1 MQYPLISE
9 YMAAIRDAHDNL
21 DQLSH
26 LVPVMDKYG
35 EPYRSGGAFAV
46 VFRMQDEQ
54 TGKCYALKCFTEEQ
68 EGRAEAYRQIA
79 EELEFV
85 DSSYVTSVKY
95 LENELFVDSSCD
107 DDEFPVLLM
116 DWVEGDTMEAY
127 IAAHHGDSHAMS
139 MLCYRFCK
147 LAAWLSSQPFAH
159 GDIKPDNIMVRPDG
173 TLTLVD
179 YDGMFVPA
187 MKGQPS
193 PTIGTKDFSHP
204 LRTINDFD
212 ETIDDFALASIALS
226 LKAISLD
233 ASLLEQYGAPD
244 RLLFSATDYLNLSTS
259 TAFAALQSLLA
270 DEDMQTLLSMFL
282 LANAKKDL
290 SMCSF
295 RLFSVQKPKEE
306 EVWSTEVTKE
316 DLENV
321 VEDEFGVKY
330 SKDWKRLL
338 RAPKELR
345 GEYAIREGVKAI
357 GDNAFYNC
365 NKLMKKTILIACL
378 GLVSLGLQAQ
388 SISLAGE
395 WNVELGKSGSAF
407 AKGKRAS
414 QGEVKRA
421 ILPGTID
428 TNHLGFAPKDTM
440 ETTHLTRLYAYKGAA
455 RYSRTINIPKD
466 WKKKPV
472 ELFLERTRPTWVYV
486 DGELVDSC
494 NFISTPQRYLLPKK
508 VKPGK
513 HLLEIVVDNGRGV
526 PDQVYGSS
534 HAYTEDTQTNWNG
547 IIGEI
552 RLEVK
557 SEERRVKKQRSASEG
572 KANSNVLPDFA
583 KDFHI
588 EGAHFYANGHR
599 IFLRGKHDAAVWP
612 LTGHVEMS
620 VEGWMKYLGTCKEY
634 GINHVRFH
642 SWCPPEAAFVAA
654 DSLGIYLQP
663 ELPFWGS
670 FDKKDERLMAF
681 LHQEGENILREYGH
695 HPSFRMMALGNEL
708 WGDID
713 KMKEFVDDFRKIAPD
728 KYYTFGSNYYLGYQ
742 GIKEGMDYF
751 TTCRIGGEGWGKYNT
766 HTRGSFSFA
775 DAYDGGMINHFHPN
789 STMNF
794 DEACDKAGIPII
806 SHETGQFQTYPDYRE
821 MKKYTG
827 VLHPYNFEVFRRRLA
842 AAGMLSQAD
851 DFHKASGL
859 WSVKLY
865 KADIEMDL
873 RTRNM
878 AGFQLLDIQDYPG
891 QGSAFVGILDA
902 FMESKGITTPEE
914 WRQWCSPVVPLLEMK
929 KFCFVDGEKIQAKV
943 KVANYGGSSLKGKK
957 LKWHL
962 VAENGLFCMD
972 DGTFSTKDGEV
983 RKNVGGLM
991 AEDEGVLNIFS
1002 YDEGLV
1008 EVGELNGVFHV
1019 QKPTKLLLTLNI
1031 EGAEARNSY
1040 ELWVYPKKA
1049 LEKKGIIIA
1058 RDLNQEVVKVL
1069 EKGGKVLWMPTA
1081 SSHFVAA
1088 DDTLSQAENAT
1099 PYTVGGLF
1107 QTDYWNYRMF
1117 KTICENNKKKVSPGT
1132 LGILT
1137 NPNHP
1142 IFKGFP
1148 TEMHTNWQWFPV
1160 IKESHPLVL
1169 DNFAKDYRP
1178 IVQVIDN
1185 IERNHKL
1192 GLVMEW
1198 KVGAG
1203 KLLVCMSDLEKAAKY
1218 PEGKAF
1224 YQSVIDYMRS
1234 VDFNPQVEMTASDLL
1249 KTLKEEPRKVS
1260 LKELNN
1266 ISQY

>member
-1 MQYPLISE
+1 
-9 YMAAIRDAHDNL
+9 
-21 DQLSH
+21 
-26 LVPVMDKYG
+26 
-35 EPYRSGGAFAV
+35 
-46 VFRMQDEQ
+46 
-54 TGKCYALKCFTEEQ
+54 
-68 EGRAEAYRQIA
+68 
-79 EELEFV
+79 
-85 DSSYVTSVKY
+85 
-95 LENELFVDSSCD
+95 
-107 DDEFPVLLM
+107 
-116 DWVEGDTMEAY
+116 
-127 IAAHHGDSHAMS
+127 
-139 MLCYRFCK
+139 
-147 LAAWLSSQPFAH
+147 
-159 GDIKPDNIMVRPDG
+159 
-173 TLTLVD
+173 
-179 YDGMFVPA
+179 
-187 MKGQPS
+187 
-193 PTIGTKDFSHP
+193 
-204 LRTINDFD
+204 
-212 ETIDDFALASIALS
+212 
-226 LKAISLD
+226 
-233 ASLLEQYGAPD
+233 
-244 RLLFSATDYLNLSTS
+244 
-259 TAFAALQSLLA
+259 
-270 DEDMQTLLSMFL
+270 
-282 LANAKKDL
+282 
-290 SMCSF
+290 
-295 RLFSVQKPKEE
+295 
-306 EVWSTEVTKE
+306 
-316 DLENV
+316 
-321 VEDEFGVKY
+321 
-330 SKDWKRLL
+330 
-338 RAPKELR
+338 
-345 GEYAIREGVKAI
+345 
-357 GDNAFYNC
+357 
-365 NKLMKKTILIACL
+365 MKKTILIACL

-407 AKGKRAS
+407 AKSKRAS

-428 TNHLGFAPKDTM
+428 TNRLGFAPKDTM

-526 PDQVYGSS
+526 PEQVYGSS

-547 IIGEI
+547 IIGRIE
-552 RLEVK
+552 LQLASSTDCK
-557 SEERRVKKQRSASEG
+557 STETLAGAISSRSVVPLAGAIPSRSVASPS
-572 KANSNVLPDFA
+572 ALQMPDFA

-588 EGAHFYANGHR
+588 KGAHFYANGHR

-620 VEGWMKYLGTCKEY
+620 VEGWMKYLGICKEY

-713 KMKEFVDDFRKIAPD
+713 KMKELVDDFRKIAPD

-929 KFCFVDGEKIQAKV
+929 KFCFEDGEKIQAKV
-943 KVANYGGSSLKGKK
+943 KVANYGGTSLYGKK
-957 LKWHL
+957 LMWKIGD
-962 VAENGLFCMD
+962 A
-972 DGTFSTKDGEV
+972 
-983 RKNVGGLM
+983 
-991 AEDEGVLNIFS
+991 EGVMNIFT
-1002 YDEGLV
+1002 YDEGLID
-1008 EVGELNGVFHV
+1008 VGILDEEISADKPAKLNVS
-1019 QKPTKLLLTLNI
+1019 LNI
-1031 EGAEARNSY
+1031 EGTEARNSY

-1069 EKGGKVLWMPTA
+1069 EKGGKVLWMPD
-1081 SSHFVAA
+1081 S
-1088 DDTLSQAENAT
+1088 L

-1137 NPNHP
+1137 NPEHP

-1203 KLLVCMSDLEKAAKY
+1203 KFLVCMSDLEKAAKY

-1234 VDFNPQVEMTASDLL
+1234 ADFNPSAEITVDDLKKKL
-1249 KTLKEEPRKVS
+1249 AEEPRKITM
-1260 LKELNN
+1260 KELNN

>member
-1 MQYPLISE
+1 
-9 YMAAIRDAHDNL
+9 
-21 DQLSH
+21 
-26 LVPVMDKYG
+26 
-35 EPYRSGGAFAV
+35 
-46 VFRMQDEQ
+46 
-54 TGKCYALKCFTEEQ
+54 
-68 EGRAEAYRQIA
+68 
-79 EELEFV
+79 
-85 DSSYVTSVKY
+85 
-95 LENELFVDSSCD
+95 
-107 DDEFPVLLM
+107 
-116 DWVEGDTMEAY
+116 
-127 IAAHHGDSHAMS
+127 
-139 MLCYRFCK
+139 
-147 LAAWLSSQPFAH
+147 
-159 GDIKPDNIMVRPDG
+159 
-173 TLTLVD
+173 
-179 YDGMFVPA
+179 
-187 MKGQPS
+187 
-193 PTIGTKDFSHP
+193 
-204 LRTINDFD
+204 
-212 ETIDDFALASIALS
+212 
-226 LKAISLD
+226 
-233 ASLLEQYGAPD
+233 
-244 RLLFSATDYLNLSTS
+244 
-259 TAFAALQSLLA
+259 
-270 DEDMQTLLSMFL
+270 
-282 LANAKKDL
+282 
-290 SMCSF
+290 
-295 RLFSVQKPKEE
+295 
-306 EVWSTEVTKE
+306 
-316 DLENV
+316 
-321 VEDEFGVKY
+321 
-330 SKDWKRLL
+330 
-338 RAPKELR
+338 
-345 GEYAIREGVKAI
+345 
-357 GDNAFYNC
+357 
-365 NKLMKKTILIACL
+365 MKKSILIACL

-388 SISLAGE
+388 SFSLAGE
-395 WNVELGKSGSAF
+395 WNVVLGKSGSAF
-407 AKGKRAS
+407 AKSKHAP

-513 HLLEIVVDNGRGV
+513 HLLEIVVDNGKGV
-526 PDQVYGSS
+526 PDKVYGSS

-547 IIGEI
+547 IIGRIELQLASSTEMQVGAI
-552 RLEVK
+552 P
-557 SEERRVKKQRSASEG
+557 SRSVAS
-572 KANSNVLPDFA
+572 STVLQMPDFA

-612 LTGHVEMS
+612 LTGHVDMS

-902 FMESKGITTPEE
+902 FMESKGITTSEE
-914 WRQWCSPVVPLLEMK
+914 WRQWCSPVVPLLEVE
-929 KFCFVDGEKIQAKV
+929 KFCFEDGEKIQAKV
-943 KVANYGGSSLKGKK
+943 KVANYGGSSLYGKK
-957 LKWHL
+957 LKWKIGD
-962 VAENGLFCMD
+962 A
-972 DGTFSTKDGEV
+972 
-983 RKNVGGLM
+983 
-991 AEDEGVLNIFS
+991 EGVMNIFT
-1002 YDEGLV
+1002 YDEGLID
-1008 EVGELNGVFHV
+1008 VGVLDERISVD
-1019 QKPTKLLLTLNI
+1019 KPTKLILTLNI
-1031 EGAEARNSY
+1031 EGTEARNSY

-1049 LEKKGIIIA
+1049 LEKKGVIIA
-1058 RDLNQEVVKVL
+1058 KDLNQEVVKVL

-1088 DDTLSQAENAT
+1088 DDTLSQADNKVSQADNVT

-1137 NPNHP
+1137 NPEHP
-1142 IFKGFP
+1142 IFKSFP

-1203 KLLVCMSDLEKAAKY
+1203 KLLVCMSDLEKASKY
-1218 PEGKAF
+1218 PEGRAF
-1224 YQSVIDYMRS
+1224 YESVIDYMRS
-1234 VDFNPQVEMTASDLL
+1234 ADFNPSSEISVDEL
-1249 KTLKEEPRKVS
+1249 KKKLAEKPRQVS

>member
-1 MQYPLISE
+1 
-9 YMAAIRDAHDNL
+9 
-21 DQLSH
+21 
-26 LVPVMDKYG
+26 
-35 EPYRSGGAFAV
+35 
-46 VFRMQDEQ
+46 
-54 TGKCYALKCFTEEQ
+54 
-68 EGRAEAYRQIA
+68 
-79 EELEFV
+79 
-85 DSSYVTSVKY
+85 
-95 LENELFVDSSCD
+95 
-107 DDEFPVLLM
+107 
-116 DWVEGDTMEAY
+116 
-127 IAAHHGDSHAMS
+127 
-139 MLCYRFCK
+139 
-147 LAAWLSSQPFAH
+147 
-159 GDIKPDNIMVRPDG
+159 
-173 TLTLVD
+173 
-179 YDGMFVPA
+179 
-187 MKGQPS
+187 
-193 PTIGTKDFSHP
+193 
-204 LRTINDFD
+204 
-212 ETIDDFALASIALS
+212 
-226 LKAISLD
+226 
-233 ASLLEQYGAPD
+233 
-244 RLLFSATDYLNLSTS
+244 
-259 TAFAALQSLLA
+259 
-270 DEDMQTLLSMFL
+270 
-282 LANAKKDL
+282 
-290 SMCSF
+290 
-295 RLFSVQKPKEE
+295 
-306 EVWSTEVTKE
+306 
-316 DLENV
+316 
-321 VEDEFGVKY
+321 
-330 SKDWKRLL
+330 
-338 RAPKELR
+338 
-345 GEYAIREGVKAI
+345 
-357 GDNAFYNC
+357 
-365 NKLMKKTILIACL
+365 MKKTILIVCL

-388 SISLAGE
+388 GISLAGE

-414 QGEVKRA
+414 QGEMKRA

-428 TNHLGFAPKDTM
+428 TNRLGFAPKDTM
-440 ETTHLTRLYAYKGAA
+440 ETTHLTRLYAYKGVA

-513 HLLEIVVDNGRGV
+513 HFLEIVVDNGRGV
-526 PDQVYGSS
+526 PDQIYGSS

-547 IIGEI
+547 IVGRIELLLVGSADSKSA
-552 RLEVK
+552 EVLAGAIP
-557 SEERRVKKQRSASEG
+557 SRSVASP
-572 KANSNVLPDFA
+572 STLQMPDFA

-713 KMKEFVDDFRKIAPD
+713 KMKELVDDFRKIAPD

-821 MKKYTG
+821 IKKYTG
-827 VLHPYNFEVFRRRLA
+827 VLHPYNLEVFRRRLA

-902 FMESKGITTPEE
+902 FMESKGITTSEE

-929 KFCFVDGEKIQAKV
+929 KFCFEDGEKIQAKV
-943 KVANYGGSSLKGKK
+943 KVANYGGTSLYGKK
-957 LKWHL
+957 LMWKIGD
-962 VAENGLFCMD
+962 A
-972 DGTFSTKDGEV
+972 
-983 RKNVGGLM
+983 
-991 AEDEGVLNIFS
+991 EGVMNIFT
-1002 YDEGLV
+1002 YDEGLID
-1008 EVGELNGVFHV
+1008 VGILDEEISADKPAKLNVS
-1019 QKPTKLLLTLNI
+1019 LNI
-1031 EGAEARNSY
+1031 EGTEARNSY

-1069 EKGGKVLWMPTA
+1069 EKGGKVLWMPD
-1081 SSHFVAA
+1081 S
-1088 DDTLSQAENAT
+1088 L

-1137 NPNHP
+1137 NPEHP

-1203 KLLVCMSDLEKAAKY
+1203 KLLVCMSDLEKASKY

-1234 VDFNPQVEMTASDLL
+1234 ADFNPSAEITVDEL
-1249 KTLKEEPRKVS
+1249 KKKLAEKPRQVS

>member
-1 MQYPLISE
+1 
-9 YMAAIRDAHDNL
+9 
-21 DQLSH
+21 
-26 LVPVMDKYG
+26 
-35 EPYRSGGAFAV
+35 
-46 VFRMQDEQ
+46 
-54 TGKCYALKCFTEEQ
+54 
-68 EGRAEAYRQIA
+68 
-79 EELEFV
+79 
-85 DSSYVTSVKY
+85 
-95 LENELFVDSSCD
+95 
-107 DDEFPVLLM
+107 
-116 DWVEGDTMEAY
+116 
-127 IAAHHGDSHAMS
+127 
-139 MLCYRFCK
+139 
-147 LAAWLSSQPFAH
+147 
-159 GDIKPDNIMVRPDG
+159 
-173 TLTLVD
+173 
-179 YDGMFVPA
+179 
-187 MKGQPS
+187 
-193 PTIGTKDFSHP
+193 
-204 LRTINDFD
+204 
-212 ETIDDFALASIALS
+212 
-226 LKAISLD
+226 
-233 ASLLEQYGAPD
+233 
-244 RLLFSATDYLNLSTS
+244 
-259 TAFAALQSLLA
+259 
-270 DEDMQTLLSMFL
+270 
-282 LANAKKDL
+282 
-290 SMCSF
+290 
-295 RLFSVQKPKEE
+295 
-306 EVWSTEVTKE
+306 
-316 DLENV
+316 
-321 VEDEFGVKY
+321 
-330 SKDWKRLL
+330 
-338 RAPKELR
+338 
-345 GEYAIREGVKAI
+345 
-357 GDNAFYNC
+357 
-365 NKLMKKTILIACL
+365 MKKSILIACL

-407 AKGKRAS
+407 AKSKRAS
-414 QGEVKRA
+414 HGEVKRA

-494 NFISTPQRYLLPKK
+494 NFISTPQCYLLPKK

-526 PDQVYGSS
+526 PDLVYGSS

-557 SEERRVKKQRSASEG
+557 SEERGVKKQRSVSEG

-588 EGAHFYANGHR
+588 EGTHFYANGHR

-681 LHQEGENILREYGH
+681 LHQEGVNILREYGH

-806 SHETGQFQTYPDYRE
+806 SHETGEFQTYPDYRE

-914 WRQWCSPVVPLLEMK
+914 WRQWCSPVVPLLEVE
-929 KFCFVDGEKIQAKV
+929 KFCFEDGEKIQAKV
-943 KVANYGGSSLKGKK
+943 KVANYGGSSLYGKK
-957 LKWHL
+957 LKWKIGD
-962 VAENGLFCMD
+962 A
-972 DGTFSTKDGEV
+972 
-983 RKNVGGLM
+983 
-991 AEDEGVLNIFS
+991 EGVMNIFT
-1002 YDEGLV
+1002 YDEGLID
-1008 EVGELNGVFHV
+1008 VGVLDEEISAD
-1019 QKPTKLLLTLNI
+1019 KPTKLNVSLNI
-1031 EGAEARNSY
+1031 EETEARNSY
-1040 ELWVYPKKA
+1040 EFWVYPKKA
-1049 LEKKGIIIA
+1049 LEKKGVIIA
-1058 RDLNQEVVKVL
+1058 KDLNEKVVKVL
-1069 EKGGKVLWMPTA
+1069 EHGGKVLWMPTA

-1088 DDTLSQAENAT
+1088 DDTLLQADNAT

-1137 NPNHP
+1137 NPEHP

-1148 TEMHTNWQWFPV
+1148 TEMHANWQWFPV

-1203 KLLVCMSDLEKAAKY
+1203 KLLVCMSDLVKAAKY

-1234 VDFNPQVEMTASDLL
+1234 ADFNPSAEITVDEL
-1249 KTLKEEPRKVS
+1249 KKKLAEKPRQVS

>member
-1 MQYPLISE
+1 MRRIVLI
-9 YMAAIRDAHDNL
+9 
-21 DQLSH
+21 
-26 LVPVMDKYG
+26 
-35 EPYRSGGAFAV
+35 
-46 VFRMQDEQ
+46 
-54 TGKCYALKCFTEEQ
+54 
-68 EGRAEAYRQIA
+68 
-79 EELEFV
+79 
-85 DSSYVTSVKY
+85 
-95 LENELFVDSSCD
+95 
-107 DDEFPVLLM
+107 
-116 DWVEGDTMEAY
+116 
-127 IAAHHGDSHAMS
+127 
-139 MLCYRFCK
+139 
-147 LAAWLSSQPFAH
+147 
-159 GDIKPDNIMVRPDG
+159 
-173 TLTLVD
+173 
-179 YDGMFVPA
+179 
-187 MKGQPS
+187 
-193 PTIGTKDFSHP
+193 
-204 LRTINDFD
+204 
-212 ETIDDFALASIALS
+212 
-226 LKAISLD
+226 
-233 ASLLEQYGAPD
+233 
-244 RLLFSATDYLNLSTS
+244 
-259 TAFAALQSLLA
+259 
-270 DEDMQTLLSMFL
+270 
-282 LANAKKDL
+282 
-290 SMCSF
+290 
-295 RLFSVQKPKEE
+295 
-306 EVWSTEVTKE
+306 
-316 DLENV
+316 
-321 VEDEFGVKY
+321 
-330 SKDWKRLL
+330 
-338 RAPKELR
+338 
-345 GEYAIREGVKAI
+345 
-357 GDNAFYNC
+357 
-365 NKLMKKTILIACL
+365 
-378 GLVSLGLQAQ
+378 VSLGLMSLSMQAQ

-395 WNVELGKSGSAF
+395 WQVELGESKSAF
-407 AKGKRAS
+407 AKGKRVVTDAA
-414 QGEVKRA
+414 KRA

-526 PDQVYGSS
+526 PEQVYGSS

-588 EGAHFYANGHR
+588 EGAHIYANGHR

-620 VEGWMKYLGTCKEY
+620 VEGWMKYLGTCKKY

-670 FDKKDERLMAF
+670 FDKKDEKLMTF
-681 LHQEGENILREYGH
+681 LHQEGVNILREYGH

-751 TTCRIGGEGWGKYNT
+751 TTCRIGGEEWGKYNT

-929 KFCFVDGEKIQAKV
+929 KFCFEDGEKIQAKV
-943 KVANYGGSSLKGKK
+943 KVANYGGTSLYGKK
-957 LKWHL
+957 LMWKIGD
-962 VAENGLFCMD
+962 A
-972 DGTFSTKDGEV
+972 
-983 RKNVGGLM
+983 
-991 AEDEGVLNIFS
+991 EGVMNIFT
-1002 YDEGLV
+1002 YDEGLID
-1008 EVGELNGVFHV
+1008 VGILDEEISADKPAKLNVS
-1019 QKPTKLLLTLNI
+1019 LNI
-1031 EGAEARNSY
+1031 EGTEARNSY

-1049 LEKKGIIIA
+1049 MEKKGVIIA

-1088 DDTLSQAENAT
+1088 DDTLLQSDNAT

-1137 NPNHP
+1137 NPEHP

-1160 IKESHPLVL
+1160 IKESYPLVL

-1234 VDFNPQVEMTASDLL
+1234 ADFNPSAEITVDEL
-1249 KTLKEEPRKVS
+1249 KKKLAEKPRQVS

>member
-1 MQYPLISE
+1 
-9 YMAAIRDAHDNL
+9 
-21 DQLSH
+21 
-26 LVPVMDKYG
+26 
-35 EPYRSGGAFAV
+35 
-46 VFRMQDEQ
+46 
-54 TGKCYALKCFTEEQ
+54 
-68 EGRAEAYRQIA
+68 
-79 EELEFV
+79 
-85 DSSYVTSVKY
+85 
-95 LENELFVDSSCD
+95 
-107 DDEFPVLLM
+107 
-116 DWVEGDTMEAY
+116 
-127 IAAHHGDSHAMS
+127 
-139 MLCYRFCK
+139 
-147 LAAWLSSQPFAH
+147 
-159 GDIKPDNIMVRPDG
+159 
-173 TLTLVD
+173 
-179 YDGMFVPA
+179 
-187 MKGQPS
+187 
-193 PTIGTKDFSHP
+193 
-204 LRTINDFD
+204 
-212 ETIDDFALASIALS
+212 
-226 LKAISLD
+226 
-233 ASLLEQYGAPD
+233 
-244 RLLFSATDYLNLSTS
+244 
-259 TAFAALQSLLA
+259 
-270 DEDMQTLLSMFL
+270 
-282 LANAKKDL
+282 
-290 SMCSF
+290 
-295 RLFSVQKPKEE
+295 
-306 EVWSTEVTKE
+306 
-316 DLENV
+316 
-321 VEDEFGVKY
+321 
-330 SKDWKRLL
+330 
-338 RAPKELR
+338 
-345 GEYAIREGVKAI
+345 
-357 GDNAFYNC
+357 
-365 NKLMKKTILIACL
+365 MKKTILIACL

-407 AKGKRAS
+407 AKNKRAS

-428 TNHLGFAPKDTM
+428 TNRLGFAPKDTM
-440 ETTHLTRLYAYKGAA
+440 ETTHLTRLYVYKGAV

-494 NFISTPQRYLLPKK
+494 NFISTPQRYLLSKK

-547 IIGEI
+547 IIGRIE
-552 RLEVK
+552 LQLASSVESK
-557 SEERRVKKQRSASEG
+557 SAETLTGAIPSRSVDSPSA
-572 KANSNVLPDFA
+572 LQMPDFA

-588 EGAHFYANGHR
+588 KGAHFYANGHR

-620 VEGWMKYLGTCKEY
+620 VEGWMKYLGICKEY

-821 MKKYTG
+821 IKKYTG

-891 QGSAFVGILDA
+891 QGSAFVGILDT

-929 KFCFVDGEKIQAKV
+929 KFCFEDGEKIQAKV
-943 KVANYGGSSLKGKK
+943 KVANYGGTSLYGKK
-957 LKWHL
+957 LMWKIGD
-962 VAENGLFCMD
+962 A
-972 DGTFSTKDGEV
+972 
-983 RKNVGGLM
+983 
-991 AEDEGVLNIFS
+991 EGVMNIFT
-1002 YDEGLV
+1002 YDEGLID
-1008 EVGELNGVFHV
+1008 VGILDEEISADKPAKLNVS
-1019 QKPTKLLLTLNI
+1019 LNI
-1031 EGAEARNSY
+1031 EGTEARNSY

-1069 EKGGKVLWMPTA
+1069 EKGGKVLWMPD
-1081 SSHFVAA
+1081 S
-1088 DDTLSQAENAT
+1088 L

-1137 NPNHP
+1137 NPEHP

>member
-1 MQYPLISE
+1 MIIF
-9 YMAAIRDAHDNL
+9 A
-21 DQLSH
+21 
-26 LVPVMDKYG
+26 G
-35 EPYRSGGAFAV
+35 E
-46 VFRMQDEQ
+46 
-54 TGKCYALKCFTEEQ
+54 
-68 EGRAEAYRQIA
+68 
-79 EELEFV
+79 
-85 DSSYVTSVKY
+85 
-95 LENELFVDSSCD
+95 
-107 DDEFPVLLM
+107 
-116 DWVEGDTMEAY
+116 
-127 IAAHHGDSHAMS
+127 
-139 MLCYRFCK
+139 
-147 LAAWLSSQPFAH
+147 
-159 GDIKPDNIMVRPDG
+159 
-173 TLTLVD
+173 LTI
-179 YDGMFVPA
+179 P
-187 MKGQPS
+187 
-193 PTIGTKDFSHP
+193 
-204 LRTINDFD
+204 
-212 ETIDDFALASIALS
+212 
-226 LKAISLD
+226 
-233 ASLLEQYGAPD
+233 
-244 RLLFSATDYLNLSTS
+244 
-259 TAFAALQSLLA
+259 
-270 DEDMQTLLSMFL
+270 
-282 LANAKKDL
+282 KK
-290 SMCSF
+290 M
-295 RLFSVQKPKEE
+295 RKIV
-306 EVWSTEVTKE
+306 
-316 DLENV
+316 
-321 VEDEFGVKY
+321 
-330 SKDWKRLL
+330 
-338 RAPKELR
+338 
-345 GEYAIREGVKAI
+345 
-357 GDNAFYNC
+357 
-365 NKLMKKTILIACL
+365 LIA
-378 GLVSLGLQAQ
+378 SLGLMSLSMQAQ
-388 SISLAGE
+388 SVSLAGE
-395 WNVELGKSGSAF
+395 WQVELGESKSAF
-407 AKGKRAS
+407 AKGKRVTTDAA
-414 QGEVKRA
+414 KRA

-455 RYSRTINIPKD
+455 RYSREINIPKG

-547 IIGEI
+547 IIGRIELQLASSVESKYAETLTGAI
-552 RLEVK
+552 P
-557 SEERRVKKQRSASEG
+557 SRSVVSPSA
-572 KANSNVLPDFA
+572 LQMPDFA

-588 EGAHFYANGHR
+588 KGAHFYANGHR

-612 LTGHVEMS
+612 LTGHVEMG

-914 WRQWCSPVVPLLEMK
+914 WRQWCSPVVPLLEME
-929 KFCFVDGEKIQAKV
+929 KFSFEDGEKIQAKV
-943 KVANYGGSSLKGKK
+943 KVANYGGSSLYGKK
-957 LKWHL
+957 LKWKIGD
-962 VAENGLFCMD
+962 A
-972 DGTFSTKDGEV
+972 
-983 RKNVGGLM
+983 
-991 AEDEGVLNIFS
+991 EGVMNIFT
-1002 YDEGLV
+1002 YDEGLID
-1008 EVGELNGVFHV
+1008 VGVLDEEISVD
-1019 QKPTKLLLTLNI
+1019 KPTKLLLTLNI
-1031 EGAEARNSY
+1031 EGTEARNSY
-1040 ELWVYPKKA
+1040 ELWVYPKKT

-1058 RDLNQEVVKVL
+1058 KDLKQEVVKAL
-1069 EKGGKVLWMPTA
+1069 EKGGKVLWMPT
-1081 SSHFVAA
+1081 
-1088 DDTLSQAENAT
+1088 DNAT

-1117 KTICENNKKKVSPGT
+1117 KTICANNKKKVSPGT

-1137 NPNHP
+1137 NPKHP

-1185 IERNHKL
+1185 IDRNHKL

-1234 VDFNPQVEMTASDLL
+1234 ADFNPSSEISVDEL
-1249 KTLKEEPRKVS
+1249 KKKLAEKPRQVS

>member
-1 MQYPLISE
+1 MRRIVLI
-9 YMAAIRDAHDNL
+9 
-21 DQLSH
+21 
-26 LVPVMDKYG
+26 
-35 EPYRSGGAFAV
+35 
-46 VFRMQDEQ
+46 
-54 TGKCYALKCFTEEQ
+54 
-68 EGRAEAYRQIA
+68 
-79 EELEFV
+79 
-85 DSSYVTSVKY
+85 
-95 LENELFVDSSCD
+95 
-107 DDEFPVLLM
+107 
-116 DWVEGDTMEAY
+116 
-127 IAAHHGDSHAMS
+127 
-139 MLCYRFCK
+139 
-147 LAAWLSSQPFAH
+147 
-159 GDIKPDNIMVRPDG
+159 
-173 TLTLVD
+173 
-179 YDGMFVPA
+179 
-187 MKGQPS
+187 
-193 PTIGTKDFSHP
+193 
-204 LRTINDFD
+204 
-212 ETIDDFALASIALS
+212 
-226 LKAISLD
+226 
-233 ASLLEQYGAPD
+233 
-244 RLLFSATDYLNLSTS
+244 
-259 TAFAALQSLLA
+259 
-270 DEDMQTLLSMFL
+270 
-282 LANAKKDL
+282 
-290 SMCSF
+290 
-295 RLFSVQKPKEE
+295 
-306 EVWSTEVTKE
+306 
-316 DLENV
+316 
-321 VEDEFGVKY
+321 
-330 SKDWKRLL
+330 
-338 RAPKELR
+338 
-345 GEYAIREGVKAI
+345 
-357 GDNAFYNC
+357 
-365 NKLMKKTILIACL
+365 
-378 GLVSLGLQAQ
+378 VSLGLMSLSMQAQ

-395 WNVELGKSGSAF
+395 WNVELEKSGSAF
-407 AKGKRAS
+407 SKSKRAS
-414 QGEVKRA
+414 QGEVNRA

-526 PDQVYGSS
+526 PEQVYGSS

-557 SEERRVKKQRSASEG
+557 SEERRVK
-572 KANSNVLPDFA
+572 NSNVLPDFA

-588 EGAHFYANGHR
+588 KGAHFYANGHR

-681 LHQEGENILREYGH
+681 LHQEGENILREFGH

-827 VLHPYNFEVFRRRLA
+827 VLHPYNLEVFRRRLA

-929 KFCFVDGEKIQAKV
+929 KFCFEDGENIQARV

-962 VAENGLFCMD
+962 
-972 DGTFSTKDGEV
+972 
-983 RKNVGGLM
+983 

-1008 EVGELNGVFHV
+1008 DVGELNGVFHV

-1031 EGAEARNSY
+1031 EGTEARNSY

-1049 LEKKGIIIA
+1049 MEKKGVIIA

-1069 EKGGKVLWMPTA
+1069 EKGGKVLWMPMA
-1081 SSHFVAA
+1081 SNHFVAA
-1088 DDTLSQAENAT
+1088 DDTLSQADNAT

-1137 NPNHP
+1137 NPEHP

-1198 KVGAG
+1198 KVEAG
-1203 KLLVCMSDLEKAAKY
+1203 KLLVCMSDLEKASKY

-1234 VDFNPQVEMTASDLL
+1234 ADFNPSAEITVDEL
-1249 KTLKEEPRKVS
+1249 KKKLAEKPRQVS

>member
-1 MQYPLISE
+1 
-9 YMAAIRDAHDNL
+9 
-21 DQLSH
+21 
-26 LVPVMDKYG
+26 
-35 EPYRSGGAFAV
+35 
-46 VFRMQDEQ
+46 
-54 TGKCYALKCFTEEQ
+54 
-68 EGRAEAYRQIA
+68 
-79 EELEFV
+79 
-85 DSSYVTSVKY
+85 
-95 LENELFVDSSCD
+95 
-107 DDEFPVLLM
+107 
-116 DWVEGDTMEAY
+116 
-127 IAAHHGDSHAMS
+127 
-139 MLCYRFCK
+139 
-147 LAAWLSSQPFAH
+147 
-159 GDIKPDNIMVRPDG
+159 
-173 TLTLVD
+173 
-179 YDGMFVPA
+179 
-187 MKGQPS
+187 
-193 PTIGTKDFSHP
+193 
-204 LRTINDFD
+204 
-212 ETIDDFALASIALS
+212 
-226 LKAISLD
+226 
-233 ASLLEQYGAPD
+233 
-244 RLLFSATDYLNLSTS
+244 
-259 TAFAALQSLLA
+259 
-270 DEDMQTLLSMFL
+270 
-282 LANAKKDL
+282 
-290 SMCSF
+290 
-295 RLFSVQKPKEE
+295 
-306 EVWSTEVTKE
+306 
-316 DLENV
+316 
-321 VEDEFGVKY
+321 
-330 SKDWKRLL
+330 
-338 RAPKELR
+338 
-345 GEYAIREGVKAI
+345 
-357 GDNAFYNC
+357 
-365 NKLMKKTILIACL
+365 MKKTILIACL

-407 AKGKRAS
+407 AKSKRVS

-508 VKPGK
+508 VKSGK
-513 HLLEIVVDNGRGV
+513 HLLEIVVDNGKGV

-547 IIGEI
+547 IIGRIELQLASSI
-552 RLEVK
+552 EMQAGAIP
-557 SEERRVKKQRSASEG
+557 SRSVASST
-572 KANSNVLPDFA
+572 ALQMPDFA

-588 EGAHFYANGHR
+588 KGAYFYANGHR

-842 AAGMLSQAD
+842 TAGMLSQAD

-902 FMESKGITTPEE
+902 FMESKGITMPEE
-914 WRQWCSPVVPLLEMK
+914 WRQWCSPVVPLLEME
-929 KFCFVDGEKIQAKV
+929 KFCFEDGEKIQAKV
-943 KVANYGGSSLKGKK
+943 KVANYGGTSLYGKK
-957 LKWHL
+957 LMWKIGD
-962 VAENGLFCMD
+962 A
-972 DGTFSTKDGEV
+972 
-983 RKNVGGLM
+983 
-991 AEDEGVLNIFS
+991 EGVMNIFT
-1002 YDEGLV
+1002 YDEGLID
-1008 EVGELNGVFHV
+1008 VGILDEEISADKPAKLNVS
-1019 QKPTKLLLTLNI
+1019 LNI
-1031 EGAEARNSY
+1031 EGTEARNSY

-1069 EKGGKVLWMPTA
+1069 EKGGKVLWMPD
-1081 SSHFVAA
+1081 S
-1088 DDTLSQAENAT
+1088 L

-1137 NPNHP
+1137 NPEHP

-1148 TEMHTNWQWFPV
+1148 TEVHTNWQWFPV

-1234 VDFNPQVEMTASDLL
+1234 ADFNPSTEITVDEL
-1249 KTLKEEPRKVS
+1249 KKKLSEKPRQVS

>member
-1 MQYPLISE
+1 
-9 YMAAIRDAHDNL
+9 
-21 DQLSH
+21 
-26 LVPVMDKYG
+26 
-35 EPYRSGGAFAV
+35 
-46 VFRMQDEQ
+46 
-54 TGKCYALKCFTEEQ
+54 
-68 EGRAEAYRQIA
+68 
-79 EELEFV
+79 
-85 DSSYVTSVKY
+85 
-95 LENELFVDSSCD
+95 
-107 DDEFPVLLM
+107 
-116 DWVEGDTMEAY
+116 
-127 IAAHHGDSHAMS
+127 
-139 MLCYRFCK
+139 
-147 LAAWLSSQPFAH
+147 
-159 GDIKPDNIMVRPDG
+159 
-173 TLTLVD
+173 
-179 YDGMFVPA
+179 
-187 MKGQPS
+187 
-193 PTIGTKDFSHP
+193 
-204 LRTINDFD
+204 
-212 ETIDDFALASIALS
+212 
-226 LKAISLD
+226 
-233 ASLLEQYGAPD
+233 
-244 RLLFSATDYLNLSTS
+244 
-259 TAFAALQSLLA
+259 
-270 DEDMQTLLSMFL
+270 
-282 LANAKKDL
+282 
-290 SMCSF
+290 
-295 RLFSVQKPKEE
+295 
-306 EVWSTEVTKE
+306 
-316 DLENV
+316 
-321 VEDEFGVKY
+321 
-330 SKDWKRLL
+330 
-338 RAPKELR
+338 
-345 GEYAIREGVKAI
+345 
-357 GDNAFYNC
+357 
-365 NKLMKKTILIACL
+365 MKKTILIACL

-407 AKGKRAS
+407 TKSKHAPQSEA
-414 QGEVKRA
+414 KRA

-486 DGELVDSC
+486 DGKLVDSC

-526 PDQVYGSS
+526 PEQVYGSS

-547 IIGEI
+547 IIGRIE
-552 RLEVK
+552 LQLACSVESK
-557 SEERRVKKQRSASEG
+557 SAETLTGAISSHSVASST
-572 KANSNVLPDFA
+572 ALQMPDFA

-654 DSLGIYLQP
+654 DSLGVYLQP

-670 FDKKDERLMAF
+670 FDKKDEKLMTF
-681 LHQEGENILREYGH
+681 LHQEGVNILREYGH

-713 KMKEFVDDFRKIAPD
+713 KMKEFVNDFRKIAPD

-806 SHETGQFQTYPDYRE
+806 SHETGQFQTYLDYRE

-902 FMESKGITTPEE
+902 FMQSKGITTPEE
-914 WRQWCSPVVPLLEMK
+914 WRQWCSPVVPLLEVE
-929 KFCFVDGEKIQAKV
+929 KFCFEDGEKIQAKV
-943 KVANYGGSSLKGKK
+943 KVANYGGSSLYGKK
-957 LKWHL
+957 LKWKIGD
-962 VAENGLFCMD
+962 A
-972 DGTFSTKDGEV
+972 
-983 RKNVGGLM
+983 
-991 AEDEGVLNIFS
+991 EGVMNIFT
-1002 YDEGLV
+1002 YDEGLID
-1008 EVGELNGVFHV
+1008 VGILDEKISVD
-1019 QKPTKLLLTLNI
+1019 KPTKLNVSLNI
-1031 EGAEARNSY
+1031 EGTEARNSY

-1049 LEKKGIIIA
+1049 IEKKGVFIA
-1058 RDLNQEVVKVL
+1058 KDLDQEVVKVL

-1088 DDTLSQAENAT
+1088 DDTLSQSDNAT

-1137 NPNHP
+1137 NPEHP

>member
-1 MQYPLISE
+1 
-9 YMAAIRDAHDNL
+9 
-21 DQLSH
+21 
-26 LVPVMDKYG
+26 
-35 EPYRSGGAFAV
+35 
-46 VFRMQDEQ
+46 
-54 TGKCYALKCFTEEQ
+54 
-68 EGRAEAYRQIA
+68 
-79 EELEFV
+79 
-85 DSSYVTSVKY
+85 
-95 LENELFVDSSCD
+95 
-107 DDEFPVLLM
+107 
-116 DWVEGDTMEAY
+116 
-127 IAAHHGDSHAMS
+127 
-139 MLCYRFCK
+139 
-147 LAAWLSSQPFAH
+147 
-159 GDIKPDNIMVRPDG
+159 
-173 TLTLVD
+173 
-179 YDGMFVPA
+179 
-187 MKGQPS
+187 
-193 PTIGTKDFSHP
+193 
-204 LRTINDFD
+204 
-212 ETIDDFALASIALS
+212 
-226 LKAISLD
+226 
-233 ASLLEQYGAPD
+233 
-244 RLLFSATDYLNLSTS
+244 
-259 TAFAALQSLLA
+259 
-270 DEDMQTLLSMFL
+270 
-282 LANAKKDL
+282 
-290 SMCSF
+290 
-295 RLFSVQKPKEE
+295 
-306 EVWSTEVTKE
+306 
-316 DLENV
+316 
-321 VEDEFGVKY
+321 
-330 SKDWKRLL
+330 
-338 RAPKELR
+338 
-345 GEYAIREGVKAI
+345 
-357 GDNAFYNC
+357 
-365 NKLMKKTILIACL
+365 MKKSILIACL

-407 AKGKRAS
+407 AKSKRAF

-557 SEERRVKKQRSASEG
+557 SEERGVKKQRSVSEG

-588 EGAHFYANGHR
+588 EGTHFYANGHR

-914 WRQWCSPVVPLLEMK
+914 WRQWCSPVVPLLEVE
-929 KFCFVDGEKIQAKV
+929 KFCFEDGEKIQAKV
-943 KVANYGGSSLKGKK
+943 KVANYGGSSLYGKK
-957 LKWHL
+957 LKWKIGD
-962 VAENGLFCMD
+962 A
-972 DGTFSTKDGEV
+972 
-983 RKNVGGLM
+983 
-991 AEDEGVLNIFS
+991 EGVMNIFT
-1002 YDEGLV
+1002 YDEGLID
-1008 EVGELNGVFHV
+1008 VGVLDEEISAD
-1019 QKPTKLLLTLNI
+1019 KPTKLNVSLNI
-1031 EGAEARNSY
+1031 EETEARNSY

-1049 LEKKGIIIA
+1049 LEKKGVIIA
-1058 RDLNQEVVKVL
+1058 KDLNEKVVKVL
-1069 EKGGKVLWMPTA
+1069 EHGGKVLWMPTA

-1088 DDTLSQAENAT
+1088 DDTLSQVDNAT

-1137 NPNHP
+1137 NPEHP

-1203 KLLVCMSDLEKAAKY
+1203 KLLVCMSNLEKAAKY

-1224 YQSVIDYMRS
+1224 YQSVIGYMRS
-1234 VDFNPQVEMTASDLL
+1234 ADFNPSAEITVDEL
-1249 KTLKEEPRKVS
+1249 KKKLAEKPRQVS

>member
-1 MQYPLISE
+1 MRKI
-9 YMAAIRDAHDNL
+9 
-21 DQLSH
+21 
-26 LVPVMDKYG
+26 V
-35 EPYRSGGAFAV
+35 
-46 VFRMQDEQ
+46 
-54 TGKCYALKCFTEEQ
+54 
-68 EGRAEAYRQIA
+68 
-79 EELEFV
+79 
-85 DSSYVTSVKY
+85 
-95 LENELFVDSSCD
+95 
-107 DDEFPVLLM
+107 
-116 DWVEGDTMEAY
+116 
-127 IAAHHGDSHAMS
+127 
-139 MLCYRFCK
+139 
-147 LAAWLSSQPFAH
+147 
-159 GDIKPDNIMVRPDG
+159 
-173 TLTLVD
+173 
-179 YDGMFVPA
+179 
-187 MKGQPS
+187 
-193 PTIGTKDFSHP
+193 
-204 LRTINDFD
+204 
-212 ETIDDFALASIALS
+212 
-226 LKAISLD
+226 
-233 ASLLEQYGAPD
+233 
-244 RLLFSATDYLNLSTS
+244 
-259 TAFAALQSLLA
+259 
-270 DEDMQTLLSMFL
+270 
-282 LANAKKDL
+282 
-290 SMCSF
+290 
-295 RLFSVQKPKEE
+295 
-306 EVWSTEVTKE
+306 
-316 DLENV
+316 
-321 VEDEFGVKY
+321 
-330 SKDWKRLL
+330 
-338 RAPKELR
+338 
-345 GEYAIREGVKAI
+345 
-357 GDNAFYNC
+357 
-365 NKLMKKTILIACL
+365 LIA
-378 GLVSLGLQAQ
+378 SLGLMSLSMQAQ
-388 SISLAGE
+388 SVSLAGE
-395 WNVELGKSGSAF
+395 WQVELGESKSAF
-407 AKGKRAS
+407 AKGKRVTTDAA
-414 QGEVKRA
+414 KRA

-455 RYSRTINIPKD
+455 RYSREINIPKG

-534 HAYTEDTQTNWNG
+534 HTYTEDTQTNWNG
-547 IIGEI
+547 IIGRIE
-552 RLEVK
+552 LQLVGSADSKSAEVLAGAIP
-557 SEERRVKKQRSASEG
+557 SRSVASPS
-572 KANSNVLPDFA
+572 ALQMPDFA

-670 FDKKDERLMAF
+670 FDKKDEKLMTF

-751 TTCRIGGEGWGKYNT
+751 TTCRIGGEEWGKYNT

-842 AAGMLSQAD
+842 AVGMLSQAD

-865 KADIEMDL
+865 KVDIEMDL

-914 WRQWCSPVVPLLEMK
+914 WRQWCSPVVPLLEVE
-929 KFCFVDGEKIQAKV
+929 KFCFEDGEKIQAKV

-962 VAENGLFCMD
+962 AAENGLFCMD

-983 RKNVGGLM
+983 RKNVGDLM

-1008 EVGELNGVFHV
+1008 DVGELNGVFHV

-1031 EGAEARNSY
+1031 EGTEARNSY

-1088 DDTLSQAENAT
+1088 DDTLSQADNAT

-1137 NPNHP
+1137 NPKHP

-1203 KLLVCMSDLEKAAKY
+1203 KLLVCMSDLEKAAQY

-1234 VDFNPQVEMTASDLL
+1234 ADFNPSSEISVDELKKKLVE
-1249 KTLKEEPRKVS
+1249 KPRQVS

>member
-1 MQYPLISE
+1 
-9 YMAAIRDAHDNL
+9 
-21 DQLSH
+21 
-26 LVPVMDKYG
+26 
-35 EPYRSGGAFAV
+35 
-46 VFRMQDEQ
+46 
-54 TGKCYALKCFTEEQ
+54 
-68 EGRAEAYRQIA
+68 
-79 EELEFV
+79 
-85 DSSYVTSVKY
+85 
-95 LENELFVDSSCD
+95 
-107 DDEFPVLLM
+107 
-116 DWVEGDTMEAY
+116 
-127 IAAHHGDSHAMS
+127 
-139 MLCYRFCK
+139 
-147 LAAWLSSQPFAH
+147 
-159 GDIKPDNIMVRPDG
+159 
-173 TLTLVD
+173 
-179 YDGMFVPA
+179 
-187 MKGQPS
+187 
-193 PTIGTKDFSHP
+193 
-204 LRTINDFD
+204 
-212 ETIDDFALASIALS
+212 
-226 LKAISLD
+226 
-233 ASLLEQYGAPD
+233 
-244 RLLFSATDYLNLSTS
+244 
-259 TAFAALQSLLA
+259 
-270 DEDMQTLLSMFL
+270 
-282 LANAKKDL
+282 
-290 SMCSF
+290 
-295 RLFSVQKPKEE
+295 
-306 EVWSTEVTKE
+306 
-316 DLENV
+316 
-321 VEDEFGVKY
+321 
-330 SKDWKRLL
+330 
-338 RAPKELR
+338 
-345 GEYAIREGVKAI
+345 
-357 GDNAFYNC
+357 
-365 NKLMKKTILIACL
+365 MKKTILIACL

-407 AKGKRAS
+407 AKSKRAS
-414 QGEVKRA
+414 QGEEKRA

-547 IIGEI
+547 IIGRIE
-552 RLEVK
+552 LQLASSTNCK
-557 SEERRVKKQRSASEG
+557 STEMLAGAISSCSVASPSA
-572 KANSNVLPDFA
+572 LQMPDFA

-663 ELPFWGS
+663 ELPFCGS

-827 VLHPYNFEVFRRRLA
+827 VLHPYNLEVFRRRLT

-902 FMESKGITTPEE
+902 FMESKGITTSEE

-929 KFCFVDGEKIQAKV
+929 KFCFEDGEKIQAKV
-943 KVANYGGSSLKGKK
+943 KVANYGGTSLYGKK
-957 LKWHL
+957 LMWKIGD
-962 VAENGLFCMD
+962 A
-972 DGTFSTKDGEV
+972 
-983 RKNVGGLM
+983 
-991 AEDEGVLNIFS
+991 EGVMNIFT
-1002 YDEGLV
+1002 YDEGLID
-1008 EVGELNGVFHV
+1008 VGILDEEISADKPAKLNVS
-1019 QKPTKLLLTLNI
+1019 LNI
-1031 EGAEARNSY
+1031 EGTEARNSY

-1069 EKGGKVLWMPTA
+1069 EKGGKVLWMPD
-1081 SSHFVAA
+1081 S
-1088 DDTLSQAENAT
+1088 L

-1137 NPNHP
+1137 NPEHP

-1234 VDFNPQVEMTASDLL
+1234 ADFDPSAEITVDEL
-1249 KTLKEEPRKVS
+1249 KKKLAEKPRQVS

>member
-1 MQYPLISE
+1 MRRI
-9 YMAAIRDAHDNL
+9 
-21 DQLSH
+21 
-26 LVPVMDKYG
+26 V
-35 EPYRSGGAFAV
+35 
-46 VFRMQDEQ
+46 
-54 TGKCYALKCFTEEQ
+54 
-68 EGRAEAYRQIA
+68 
-79 EELEFV
+79 
-85 DSSYVTSVKY
+85 
-95 LENELFVDSSCD
+95 
-107 DDEFPVLLM
+107 
-116 DWVEGDTMEAY
+116 
-127 IAAHHGDSHAMS
+127 
-139 MLCYRFCK
+139 
-147 LAAWLSSQPFAH
+147 
-159 GDIKPDNIMVRPDG
+159 
-173 TLTLVD
+173 
-179 YDGMFVPA
+179 
-187 MKGQPS
+187 
-193 PTIGTKDFSHP
+193 
-204 LRTINDFD
+204 
-212 ETIDDFALASIALS
+212 
-226 LKAISLD
+226 
-233 ASLLEQYGAPD
+233 
-244 RLLFSATDYLNLSTS
+244 
-259 TAFAALQSLLA
+259 
-270 DEDMQTLLSMFL
+270 
-282 LANAKKDL
+282 
-290 SMCSF
+290 
-295 RLFSVQKPKEE
+295 
-306 EVWSTEVTKE
+306 
-316 DLENV
+316 
-321 VEDEFGVKY
+321 
-330 SKDWKRLL
+330 
-338 RAPKELR
+338 
-345 GEYAIREGVKAI
+345 
-357 GDNAFYNC
+357 
-365 NKLMKKTILIACL
+365 LIA
-378 GLVSLGLQAQ
+378 SLGLMSLSMQAQ

-395 WNVELGKSGSAF
+395 WQVELGESKSAF
-407 AKGKRAS
+407 ARGKRVVTDAA
-414 QGEVKRA
+414 KRA

-455 RYSRTINIPKD
+455 RYSRTINIPKN

-513 HLLEIVVDNGRGV
+513 HLLEIVVDNGKGV

-547 IIGEI
+547 IIGRIELQLASSI
-552 RLEVK
+552 EMQAGAIP
-557 SEERRVKKQRSASEG
+557 SRSVASST
-572 KANSNVLPDFA
+572 ALQMPDFA

-599 IFLRGKHDAAVWP
+599 VFLRGKHDAAVWP

-751 TTCRIGGEGWGKYNT
+751 TTCRIGGEEWGKYNT

-842 AAGMLSQAD
+842 AVGMLSQAD

-914 WRQWCSPVVPLLEMK
+914 WRQWCSPVVPLLEME
-929 KFCFVDGEKIQAKV
+929 KFCFEDGEKIQAKV
-943 KVANYGGSSLKGKK
+943 KVANYGGSSLYGKK
-957 LKWHL
+957 LKWKIGD
-962 VAENGLFCMD
+962 A
-972 DGTFSTKDGEV
+972 
-983 RKNVGGLM
+983 
-991 AEDEGVLNIFS
+991 EGVMNIFT
-1002 YDEGLV
+1002 YDEGLID
-1008 EVGELNGVFHV
+1008 VGILDEEISVD
-1019 QKPTKLLLTLNI
+1019 KPTKLLLTLNI
-1031 EGAEARNSY
+1031 EGTEARNSY

-1049 LEKKGIIIA
+1049 LEKKGVIIA
-1058 RDLNQEVVKVL
+1058 KNLNQEVVKAL
-1069 EKGGKVLWMPTA
+1069 EKGGKVLWMPT
-1081 SSHFVAA
+1081 
-1088 DDTLSQAENAT
+1088 DNAT

-1137 NPNHP
+1137 NPEHP

-1160 IKESHPLVL
+1160 IKESYPLVL

-1234 VDFNPQVEMTASDLL
+1234 ADFNPSSEISVDEL
-1249 KTLKEEPRKVS
+1249 KKKLAEKPRQVS

>member
-1 MQYPLISE
+1 
-9 YMAAIRDAHDNL
+9 
-21 DQLSH
+21 
-26 LVPVMDKYG
+26 
-35 EPYRSGGAFAV
+35 
-46 VFRMQDEQ
+46 
-54 TGKCYALKCFTEEQ
+54 
-68 EGRAEAYRQIA
+68 
-79 EELEFV
+79 
-85 DSSYVTSVKY
+85 
-95 LENELFVDSSCD
+95 
-107 DDEFPVLLM
+107 
-116 DWVEGDTMEAY
+116 
-127 IAAHHGDSHAMS
+127 
-139 MLCYRFCK
+139 
-147 LAAWLSSQPFAH
+147 
-159 GDIKPDNIMVRPDG
+159 
-173 TLTLVD
+173 
-179 YDGMFVPA
+179 
-187 MKGQPS
+187 
-193 PTIGTKDFSHP
+193 
-204 LRTINDFD
+204 
-212 ETIDDFALASIALS
+212 
-226 LKAISLD
+226 
-233 ASLLEQYGAPD
+233 
-244 RLLFSATDYLNLSTS
+244 
-259 TAFAALQSLLA
+259 
-270 DEDMQTLLSMFL
+270 
-282 LANAKKDL
+282 
-290 SMCSF
+290 
-295 RLFSVQKPKEE
+295 
-306 EVWSTEVTKE
+306 
-316 DLENV
+316 
-321 VEDEFGVKY
+321 
-330 SKDWKRLL
+330 
-338 RAPKELR
+338 
-345 GEYAIREGVKAI
+345 
-357 GDNAFYNC
+357 
-365 NKLMKKTILIACL
+365 MKKSILIACL

-407 AKGKRAS
+407 AKSKRAS
-414 QGEVKRA
+414 QGEEKRA

-526 PDQVYGSS
+526 PEQVYGSS

-547 IIGEI
+547 IIGRIE
-552 RLEVK
+552 LQLASFTDCK
-557 SEERRVKKQRSASEG
+557 STETLAGAIPSRSVDSPSA
-572 KANSNVLPDFA
+572 LQMPDFA

-588 EGAHFYANGHR
+588 KGAHFYANGHR

-620 VEGWMKYLGTCKEY
+620 VEGWMKYLGTCKKY

-713 KMKEFVDDFRKIAPD
+713 KMKEFVDDSRKIAPD

-827 VLHPYNFEVFRRRLA
+827 VLHPYNLEVFRRRLT

-902 FMESKGITTPEE
+902 FMESKGITTSEE

-929 KFCFVDGEKIQAKV
+929 KFCFEDGEKIQAKV
-943 KVANYGGSSLKGKK
+943 KVANYGGTSLYGKK
-957 LKWHL
+957 LMWKIGD
-962 VAENGLFCMD
+962 A
-972 DGTFSTKDGEV
+972 
-983 RKNVGGLM
+983 
-991 AEDEGVLNIFS
+991 EGVMNIFT
-1002 YDEGLV
+1002 YDEGLID
-1008 EVGELNGVFHV
+1008 VGILDEEISADKPAKLNVS
-1019 QKPTKLLLTLNI
+1019 LNI
-1031 EGAEARNSY
+1031 EGTEARNSY
-1040 ELWVYPKKA
+1040 ELWFYPKKA

-1069 EKGGKVLWMPTA
+1069 EKGGKVLWMPD
-1081 SSHFVAA
+1081 S
-1088 DDTLSQAENAT
+1088 L

-1137 NPNHP
+1137 NPEHP

-1198 KVGAG
+1198 KVEAG
-1203 KLLVCMSDLEKAAKY
+1203 KLLVCMSDLEKASKY

-1234 VDFNPQVEMTASDLL
+1234 ADFNPSAEITVDDLKKKL
-1249 KTLKEEPRKVS
+1249 AEEPRKITM
-1260 LKELNN
+1260 KDLNN

>member
-1 MQYPLISE
+1 
-9 YMAAIRDAHDNL
+9 
-21 DQLSH
+21 
-26 LVPVMDKYG
+26 
-35 EPYRSGGAFAV
+35 
-46 VFRMQDEQ
+46 
-54 TGKCYALKCFTEEQ
+54 
-68 EGRAEAYRQIA
+68 
-79 EELEFV
+79 
-85 DSSYVTSVKY
+85 
-95 LENELFVDSSCD
+95 
-107 DDEFPVLLM
+107 
-116 DWVEGDTMEAY
+116 
-127 IAAHHGDSHAMS
+127 
-139 MLCYRFCK
+139 
-147 LAAWLSSQPFAH
+147 
-159 GDIKPDNIMVRPDG
+159 
-173 TLTLVD
+173 
-179 YDGMFVPA
+179 
-187 MKGQPS
+187 
-193 PTIGTKDFSHP
+193 
-204 LRTINDFD
+204 
-212 ETIDDFALASIALS
+212 
-226 LKAISLD
+226 
-233 ASLLEQYGAPD
+233 
-244 RLLFSATDYLNLSTS
+244 
-259 TAFAALQSLLA
+259 
-270 DEDMQTLLSMFL
+270 
-282 LANAKKDL
+282 
-290 SMCSF
+290 
-295 RLFSVQKPKEE
+295 
-306 EVWSTEVTKE
+306 
-316 DLENV
+316 
-321 VEDEFGVKY
+321 
-330 SKDWKRLL
+330 
-338 RAPKELR
+338 
-345 GEYAIREGVKAI
+345 
-357 GDNAFYNC
+357 
-365 NKLMKKTILIACL
+365 MKKSILIACL

-407 AKGKRAS
+407 AKSKRAS

-428 TNHLGFAPKDTM
+428 TNRLGFAPKDTM

-455 RYSRTINIPKD
+455 RYSRTINIQKD

-513 HLLEIVVDNGRGV
+513 HFLEIVVDNGRGV
-526 PDQVYGSS
+526 PNQVYGSS

-547 IIGEI
+547 IIGRIE
-552 RLEVK
+552 LQLASSVESK
-557 SEERRVKKQRSASEG
+557 SAETLTGAIPSRSVASPS
-572 KANSNVLPDFA
+572 ALQMPDFA

-654 DSLGIYLQP
+654 DSLEIYLQP

-695 HPSFRMMALGNEL
+695 HPSFRLMALGNEL

-751 TTCRIGGEGWGKYNT
+751 TTCRIGGEVWGKYNT

-914 WRQWCSPVVPLLEMK
+914 WRQWCSPVVPLLEME
-929 KFCFVDGEKIQAKV
+929 KFCFEDGEKIQAKV
-943 KVANYGGSSLKGKK
+943 KVANYGGTSLYGKK
-957 LKWHL
+957 LMWKIGD
-962 VAENGLFCMD
+962 A
-972 DGTFSTKDGEV
+972 
-983 RKNVGGLM
+983 
-991 AEDEGVLNIFS
+991 EGVMNIFT
-1002 YDEGLV
+1002 YDEGLID
-1008 EVGELNGVFHV
+1008 VGILDEEISADKPAKLNIS
-1019 QKPTKLLLTLNI
+1019 LNI
-1031 EGAEARNSY
+1031 EGTEARNSY

-1069 EKGGKVLWMPTA
+1069 EKGGKVLWMPD
-1081 SSHFVAA
+1081 S
-1088 DDTLSQAENAT
+1088 L

-1137 NPNHP
+1137 NPEHP

-1224 YQSVIDYMRS
+1224 YQSVIGYMRS
-1234 VDFNPQVEMTASDLL
+1234 ADFNPSAEITVDEL
-1249 KTLKEEPRKVS
+1249 KKKLAEKPRQVS